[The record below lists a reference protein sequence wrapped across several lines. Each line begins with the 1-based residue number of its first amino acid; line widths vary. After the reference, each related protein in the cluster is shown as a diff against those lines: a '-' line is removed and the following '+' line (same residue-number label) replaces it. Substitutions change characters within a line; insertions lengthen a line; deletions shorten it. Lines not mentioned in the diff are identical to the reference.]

1 MRVNRE
7 GYKISETERE
17 CTNCGTMFLKT
28 SKTVTLCNKCNSER
42 VKCTDPEV
50 KMLQR
55 AKNRAK
61 LKDLEF
67 DLTVKDIIIPKHCPI
82 LGIELV
88 CKSGTSGGQKNS
100 PALDRKDSKRG
111 YTKDNVQVIS
121 HLANMMKS
129 HATEEELIAFANWI
143 INSLPK
149 DSSQA

>member
-42 VKCTDPEV
+42 VKCTSPES
-50 KMLQR
+50 KMFQR
-55 AKNRAK
+55 AKCRAK
-61 LKDLEF
+61 VKDLEF

-88 CKSGTSGGQKNS
+88 CKSGAPGGQKNS

-129 HATEEELIAFANWI
+129 HANEKELIRFANWV

-149 DSSQA
+149 DSNQE

>member
-1 MRVNRE
+1 MRINRE

-42 VKCTDPEV
+42 VKCTDPRS

-55 AKNRAK
+55 AKGRAK

-129 HATEEELIAFANWI
+129 HATREELITFANWI

-149 DSSQA
+149 DSGQE

>member
-1 MRVNRE
+1 MKINRE

-42 VKCTDPEV
+42 VKCTSPES
-50 KMLQR
+50 KMFQR
-55 AKNRAK
+55 AKGRAK
-61 LKDLEF
+61 QKKLDF
-67 DLTVKDIIIPKHCPI
+67 NLTVKDIVIPKYCPI

-100 PALDRKDSKRG
+100 PALDRINSMRG

-129 HATEEELIAFANWI
+129 HATEEELITFANWI
-143 INSLPK
+143 IRNIPK
-149 DSSQA
+149 DSGQE

>member
-42 VKCTDPEV
+42 VKCTSPES
-50 KMLQR
+50 KMFQR
-55 AKNRAK
+55 AKGRAK
-61 LKDLEF
+61 KKNLEF
-67 DLTVKDIIIPKHCPI
+67 NLTVKDIIIPEHCPI
-82 LGIELV
+82 LGTKLV
-88 CKSGTSGGQKNS
+88 CKSGASGGQKNS
-100 PALDRKDSKRG
+100 PALDRINSKRG

-129 HATEEELIAFANWI
+129 HATEEELLKFANWI
-143 INSLPK
+143 LTSLPK
-149 DSSQA
+149 DSGQE

>member
-42 VKCTDPEV
+42 VKCTDPES

-55 AKNRAK
+55 AKCRAK
-61 LKDLEF
+61 LKGLAF

-88 CKSGTSGGQKNS
+88 CKSGTPGGQKNS
-100 PALDRKDSKRG
+100 PALDRINSIGG

-129 HATEEELIAFANWI
+129 HATEEELRSFANWI
-143 INSLPK
+143 MNSIPK
-149 DSSQA
+149 DSSQE

>member
-1 MRVNRE
+1 MRTNRE

-42 VKCTDPEV
+42 VKCSSPES

-55 AKNRAK
+55 AKGRAK
-61 LKDLEF
+61 VKNLEF
-67 DLTVKDIIIPKHCPI
+67 NLTVKDIIIPKHCPI

-88 CKSGTSGGQKNS
+88 CKSGSPGGQKNS
-100 PALDRKDSKRG
+100 PALDRKNSIKG

-129 HATEEELIAFANWI
+129 YATNDELMKFANWVI
-143 INSLPK
+143 ENIPK
-149 DSSQA
+149 DSDQV

>member
-1 MRVNRE
+1 MKVNRE

-50 KMLQR
+50 KMLHR
-55 AKNRAK
+55 AKSRAK

-67 DLTVKDIIIPKHCPI
+67 DLTVKDIVIPKHCPI
-82 LGIELV
+82 LGIELI
-88 CKSGTSGGQKNS
+88 CKSGISGGQKNS

-111 YTKDNVQVIS
+111 YTKDNIQVIS

-129 HATEEELIAFANWI
+129 HATEEELITFANWI

>member
-42 VKCTDPEV
+42 VKCTDPKS

-55 AKNRAK
+55 AKCRAK
-61 LKDLEF
+61 LKGLDF
-67 DLTVKDIIIPKHCPI
+67 DLTVKDIIIPKYCPI

-88 CKSGTSGGQKNS
+88 CKSGTPGGQKSS
-100 PALDRKDSKRG
+100 PALDRKDSKGG

-129 HATEEELIAFANWI
+129 HATEEELIKFANWVI
-143 INSLPK
+143 TSLPK
-149 DSSQA
+149 DSNQE

>member
-42 VKCTDPEV
+42 VKCTNPEV

-61 LKDLEF
+61 LKGLEF

-129 HATEEELIAFANWI
+129 HATSKELITFANWI

-149 DSSQA
+149 DSSQE

>member
-1 MRVNRE
+1 MKVNRE

-50 KMLQR
+50 KMLRR
-55 AKNRAK
+55 AKSRAK

-67 DLTVKDIIIPKHCPI
+67 DLTVKDIVIPKYCPI
-82 LGIELV
+82 LGIELI
-88 CKSGTSGGQKNS
+88 CKSGISGGQKNS

-111 YTKDNVQVIS
+111 YTKDNIQVIS

-129 HATEEELIAFANWI
+129 HATEEELITFANWI
-143 INSLPK
+143 ITSLPK
-149 DSSQA
+149 DSSQV

>member
-17 CTNCGTMFLKT
+17 CTKCGTMFLKT

-61 LKDLEF
+61 LKGLEF
-67 DLTVKDIIIPKHCPI
+67 DLTVKDIVIPEYCPI
-82 LGIELV
+82 LGMKLI

-100 PALDRKDSKRG
+100 PALDRKDSKGG
-111 YTKDNVQVIS
+111 YTKDNVRVIS

-129 HATEEELIAFANWI
+129 HATEEELLKFANWI
-143 INSLPK
+143 ISSLPK

>member
-1 MRVNRE
+1 MRINRE

-17 CTNCGTMFLKT
+17 CTNCGIMFLKI

-42 VKCTDPEV
+42 VKCTDPKS

-55 AKNRAK
+55 AKGRAK

-67 DLTVKDIIIPKHCPI
+67 NLTVKDIIIPKHCPI

-88 CKSGTSGGQKNS
+88 CKSGKSGGQKNS
-100 PALDRKDSKRG
+100 PALDRINSSKG
-111 YTKDNVQVIS
+111 YVKDNIQVIS

-129 HATEEELIAFANWI
+129 HATKEELIKFAKWVISNT
-143 INSLPK
+143 
-149 DSSQA
+149 

>member
-28 SKTVTLCNKCNSER
+28 SKTVTLCNRCNCER
-42 VKCTDPEV
+42 VKCTDPRS

-55 AKNRAK
+55 AKGRAK
-61 LKDLEF
+61 LKGLEF
-67 DLTVKDIIIPKHCPI
+67 DLTVKDIIIPKNCPI
-82 LGIELV
+82 LGIELA

-100 PALDRKDSKRG
+100 PALDRKNSIRG

-129 HATEEELIAFANWI
+129 YASDEELIRFANWI
-143 INSLPK
+143 IETIPK
-149 DSSQA
+149 DSGQE

>member
-7 GYKISETERE
+7 GYKISETKRE
-17 CTNCGTMFLKT
+17 CTNCGTIFLKT
-28 SKTVTLCNKCNSER
+28 SKTVTLCNKCNCER
-42 VKCTDPEV
+42 VKCTDPRS

-55 AKNRAK
+55 AKGRAK
-61 LKDLEF
+61 LKNLEF

-82 LGIELV
+82 LGVELV

-100 PALDRKDSKRG
+100 PALDRINSMKG

-129 HATEEELIAFANWI
+129 HATEEELRSFANWI
-143 INSLPK
+143 INSIPK
-149 DSSQA
+149 DSDQE

>member
-42 VKCTDPEV
+42 VKCTSPEA

-55 AKNRAK
+55 AKGRAK
-61 LKDLEF
+61 LKGLEF

-100 PALDRKDSKRG
+100 PALDRKDSIRG

-129 HATEEELIAFANWI
+129 YATNNELIKFANWVNENI
-143 INSLPK
+143 PK
-149 DSSQA
+149 DSDQE

>member
-1 MRVNRE
+1 MRTNRE

-42 VKCTDPEV
+42 VKCTSPES
-50 KMLQR
+50 KMFQR
-55 AKNRAK
+55 AKGRAK
-61 LKDLEF
+61 QKGLDF
-67 DLTVKDIIIPKHCPI
+67 NLTVKDIVIPKHCPI

-100 PALDRKDSKRG
+100 PALDRKNSIKG

-129 HATEEELIAFANWI
+129 HATEEELIKFANWI
-143 INSLPK
+143 IKNIPE
-149 DSSQA
+149 DSDQD

>member
-1 MRVNRE
+1 MRINRE

-42 VKCTDPEV
+42 VKCTDPRS

-55 AKNRAK
+55 AKGRAK
-61 LKDLEF
+61 LKGLEF
-67 DLTVKDIIIPKHCPI
+67 NLTVKDIIIPKCCPI
-82 LGIELV
+82 LEIELV

-100 PALDRKDSKRG
+100 PALDRKDSKGG

-129 HATEEELIAFANWI
+129 HATEEELIKFANWI
-143 INSLPK
+143 MTSLPK
-149 DSSQA
+149 DSGQE

>member
-17 CTNCGTMFLKT
+17 CTNCSTMFLKT

-42 VKCTDPEV
+42 VKCTDPKS

-55 AKNRAK
+55 AKCRAK
-61 LKDLEF
+61 LKGLDF
-67 DLTVKDIIIPKHCPI
+67 DLTVKDIIIPKYCPI
-82 LGIELV
+82 LGIELI
-88 CKSGTSGGQKNS
+88 CKSGTPGGQKNS
-100 PALDRKDSKRG
+100 PALDRKDSKGG

-129 HATEEELIAFANWI
+129 HATEEELIKFANWV

-149 DSSQA
+149 DSDQE

>member
-1 MRVNRE
+1 MKINRE

-50 KMLQR
+50 KMLRR
-55 AKNRAK
+55 AKSRAK

-67 DLTVKDIIIPKHCPI
+67 DLTVKDIVIPKYCPI
-82 LGIELV
+82 LGIELI
-88 CKSGTSGGQKNS
+88 CKSGISGGQKNS

-111 YTKDNVQVIS
+111 YTKDNIQVIS

-129 HATEEELIAFANWI
+129 HATEEELITFANWI
-143 INSLPK
+143 ITSLPK
-149 DSSQA
+149 DSSQV

>member
-28 SKTVTLCNKCNSER
+28 SKTVTLCNKCNCER
-42 VKCTDPEV
+42 VKCTDPRS

-61 LKDLEF
+61 LKSLDF
-67 DLTVKDIIIPKHCPI
+67 DLTVKDIVIPKYCPI

-129 HATEEELIAFANWI
+129 HATKEELITFANWI
-143 INSLPK
+143 MNSLPK
-149 DSSQA
+149 DSDQE